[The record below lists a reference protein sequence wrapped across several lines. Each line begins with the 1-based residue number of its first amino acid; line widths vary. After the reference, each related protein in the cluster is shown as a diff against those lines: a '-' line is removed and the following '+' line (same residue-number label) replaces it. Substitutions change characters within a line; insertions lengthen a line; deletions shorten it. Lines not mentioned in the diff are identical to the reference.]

1 MSQTAKR
8 RVAVVTD
15 STAYLPPEL
24 AQMYGIHAVP
34 QVLML
39 DGKTWRDG
47 VDIDPPAFYELLRSS
62 SSFPTTSQVS
72 RVDFQNLFTEL
83 SQEVEGIAAI
93 LVSADISGT
102 IDSARAAA
110 ESLPDVAIEILDSR
124 GISMKLGFPV
134 LAAARVAA
142 AGGGLPEVIEAARAL
157 IPKIRLYFVV
167 DTLEY
172 LHRGGR
178 IGGASRL
185 LGSALNLK
193 PILEFWDG
201 TVQPVAKIRTRRKAL
216 DKVHDLIEEQLAG
229 RENVHMAVLD
239 VASPEEA
246 AEFMEQLRAR
256 FRPVEMLK
264 VECSPVVGAHAGPGT
279 VGVAFYAEG

>member
-15 STAYLPPEL
+15 STAYLPPQLVE
-24 AQMYGIHAVP
+24 MYDIHVVP

-47 VDIDPPAFYELLRSS
+47 VDIDPPAFYELLRST

-110 ESLPDVAIEILDSR
+110 EDLPDVAIEIVDSR
-124 GISMKLGFPV
+124 GISMKLGFPL
-134 LAAARVAA
+134 LAAAKVAA
-142 AGGGLPEVIEAARAL
+142 AGGDLQAVTDAARAL
-157 IPKIRLYFVV
+157 IPKTRLYFLVE
-167 DTLEY
+167 TLEY

-178 IGGASRL
+178 IGGASKL
-185 LGSALNLK
+185 IGSALNLK
-193 PILEFWDG
+193 PVLEFWDG
-201 TVQPVAKIRTRRKAL
+201 TVQSVAKIRTRRKAL
-216 DKVHDLIEEQLAG
+216 DKVYDLIEEQLAG
-229 RENVHMAVLD
+229 KDNVHMAVLD
-239 VASPEEA
+239 IASPEEA
-246 AEFMEQLRAR
+246 AEFMEQLTAR
-256 FRPVEMLK
+256 FQPVEMLK

-279 VGVAFYAEG
+279 VGVAFYAE

>member
-24 AQMYGIHAVP
+24 VEKYGIHVIP

-62 SSFPTTSQVS
+62 RNFPTTSQAS
-72 RVDFQNLFTEL
+72 PADFRHLFSKL
-83 SQEVEGIAAI
+83 AQQAEGIAAI
-93 LVSADISGT
+93 LLSAEVSGT
-102 IDSARAAA
+102 VASALSAI
-110 ESLPDVAIEILDSR
+110 EDLPDVPVEILDSR
-124 GISMKLGFPV
+124 GTSMKMGFPV
-134 LAAARVAA
+134 LAAAKVAA
-142 AGGGLPEVIEAARAL
+142 EGGDLPTVIEAARAL
-157 IPKIRLYFVV
+157 IPKTRLYFVV
-167 DTLEY
+167 GTLEY

-216 DKVHDLIEEQLAG
+216 DKVYDLIEEQLAG
-229 RENVHMAVLD
+229 KDKVHMAVLD

-246 AEFMEQLRAR
+246 AEFIDQLTER
-256 FRPVEMLK
+256 FSPVEMLK

-279 VGVAFYAEG
+279 VGVAFYAE

>member
-24 AQMYGIHAVP
+24 VQKYDIHVVP

-39 DGKTWRDG
+39 DGKMWRDG
-47 VDIDPPAFYELLRSS
+47 VDIDPPAFYELLRST

-110 ESLPDVAIEILDSR
+110 EDLPDVAIEIVDSR
-124 GISMKLGFPV
+124 GISMKLGFPL
-134 LAAARVAA
+134 LAAAKVAA
-142 AGGGLPEVIEAARAL
+142 AGGDLQAVTDAARAL
-157 IPKIRLYFVV
+157 IPKTRLYFLVE
-167 DTLEY
+167 TLEY

-178 IGGASRL
+178 IGGASKL
-185 LGSALNLK
+185 IGSALNLK
-193 PILEFWDG
+193 PVLEFWDG
-201 TVQPVAKIRTRRKAL
+201 TVQSVAKIRTRRKAL
-216 DKVHDLIEEQLAG
+216 DKVYDLIEEQLAG
-229 RENVHMAVLD
+229 KDNVHMAVLD
-239 VASPEEA
+239 IASPEEA
-246 AEFMEQLRAR
+246 AEFMEQLTAR
-256 FRPVEMLK
+256 FQPVEMLK

-279 VGVAFYAEG
+279 VGVAFYAE

>member
-1 MSQTAKR
+1 MSPTAKR

-24 AQMYGIHAVP
+24 VKKYDIHVVP

-62 SSFPTTSQVS
+62 SSFPTTSQAS

-83 SQEVEGIAAI
+83 SQQVEGIAAI

-102 IDSARAAA
+102 VDSARAAA
-110 ESLPDVAIEILDSR
+110 GNLPDVAVEILDSR
-124 GISMKLGFPV
+124 GVSMKLGYPV
-134 LAAARVAA
+134 LAAAQVAT
-142 AGGGLPEVIEAARAL
+142 AGGDLPAVTEAARAL
-157 IPKIRLYFVV
+157 IPKTRLYFVV
-167 DTLEY
+167 ETLEY

-185 LGSALNLK
+185 IGSALNLK
-193 PILEFWDG
+193 PVLEFWDG
-201 TVQPVAKIRTRRKAL
+201 TVETVAKIRTRRKAL
-216 DKVHDLIEEQLAG
+216 DKVYDLIEEQIAG
-229 RENVHMAVLD
+229 KQNVHMAVLD
-239 VASPEEA
+239 VASPQEA
-246 AEFMEQLRAR
+246 AEFIEQLTAH
-256 FRPVEMLK
+256 FQPVEMLK

-279 VGVAFYAEG
+279 VGVAFYAD

>member
-15 STAYLPPEL
+15 STAYLPPQLVE
-24 AQMYGIHAVP
+24 MYDIHVVP

-72 RVDFQNLFTEL
+72 RVDFQNLFAEL
-83 SQEVEGIAAI
+83 SQQVEGIAAI

-110 ESLPDVAIEILDSR
+110 EDLPDVAIEIVDSR
-124 GISMKLGFPV
+124 GISMKLGFPL
-134 LAAARVAA
+134 LAAAKVAA
-142 AGGGLPEVIEAARAL
+142 AGGDLQAVTDAARAL
-157 IPKIRLYFVV
+157 IPKTRLYFLVE
-167 DTLEY
+167 TLEY

-178 IGGASRL
+178 IGGASKL
-185 LGSALNLK
+185 IGSALNLK
-193 PILEFWDG
+193 PVLEFWDG
-201 TVQPVAKIRTRRKAL
+201 TVQSVAKIRTRRKAL
-216 DKVHDLIEEQLAG
+216 DKVYDLIEEQLAG
-229 RENVHMAVLD
+229 KDNVHMAVLD
-239 VASPEEA
+239 IASPEEA
-246 AEFMEQLRAR
+246 AEFMEQLTAR
-256 FRPVEMLK
+256 FQPVEMLK

-279 VGVAFYAEG
+279 VGVAFYAE

>member
-1 MSQTAKR
+1 MSQTSKR

-24 AQMYGIHAVP
+24 VQKYDIHVVP

-39 DGKTWRDG
+39 DGKMWRDG
-47 VDIDPPAFYELLRSS
+47 VDIDPPAFYELLRST

-110 ESLPDVAIEILDSR
+110 EDLPDVAIEIVDSR
-124 GISMKLGFPV
+124 GISMKLGFPL
-134 LAAARVAA
+134 LAAAKVAA
-142 AGGGLPEVIEAARAL
+142 AGGDLQAVTDAARAL
-157 IPKIRLYFVV
+157 IPKTRLYFLVE
-167 DTLEY
+167 TLEY

-178 IGGASRL
+178 IGGASKL
-185 LGSALNLK
+185 IGSALNLK
-193 PILEFWDG
+193 PVLEFWDG
-201 TVQPVAKIRTRRKAL
+201 TVQSVAKIRTRRKAL
-216 DKVHDLIEEQLAG
+216 DKVYDLIEEQLAG
-229 RENVHMAVLD
+229 KDNVHMAVLD
-239 VASPEEA
+239 IASPEEA
-246 AEFMEQLRAR
+246 AEFMEQLTAR
-256 FRPVEMLK
+256 FQPVEMLK

-279 VGVAFYAEG
+279 VGVAFYAE

>member
-8 RVAVVTD
+8 KVAVVTD
-15 STAYLPPEL
+15 STSYLPPEL
-24 AQMYGIHAVP
+24 VEKYGIHVVP
-34 QVLML
+34 QILML

-62 SSFPTTSQVS
+62 SNFPTTSQAS

-83 SQEVEGIAAI
+83 SQQVEGIAAV

-110 ESLPDVAIEILDSR
+110 EGLPDVAIEILDSR
-124 GISMKLGFPV
+124 GVSMKLGFPV

-142 AGGGLPEVIEAARAL
+142 EGGDLQAVTQAAQAL
-157 IPKIRLYFVV
+157 VPKTHLFFVV
-167 DTLEY
+167 ETLEY

-185 LGSALNLK
+185 IGSALNLK
-193 PILEFWDG
+193 PVLEFWDG
-201 TVQPVAKIRTRRKAL
+201 TVQTVAKI
-216 DKVHDLIEEQLAG
+216 VHGE
-229 RENVHMAVLD
+229 
-239 VASPEEA
+239 
-246 AEFMEQLRAR
+246 
-256 FRPVEMLK
+256 RP
-264 VECSPVVGAHAGPGT
+264 
-279 VGVAFYAEG
+279 

>member
-24 AQMYGIHAVP
+24 VQKYDIHVVP

-39 DGKTWRDG
+39 DGKMWRDG
-47 VDIDPPAFYELLRSS
+47 VDIDPPAFYELLAST

-110 ESLPDVAIEILDSR
+110 EDLPDVAIEIVDSR
-124 GISMKLGFPV
+124 GISMKLGFPL
-134 LAAARVAA
+134 LAAAKVAA
-142 AGGGLPEVIEAARAL
+142 AGGDLQAVTDAARAL
-157 IPKIRLYFVV
+157 IPKTRLYFLVE
-167 DTLEY
+167 TLEY

-178 IGGASRL
+178 IGGASKL
-185 LGSALNLK
+185 IGSALNLK
-193 PILEFWDG
+193 PVLEFWDG
-201 TVQPVAKIRTRRKAL
+201 TVQSVAKIRTRRKAL
-216 DKVHDLIEEQLAG
+216 DKVYDLIEEQLAG
-229 RENVHMAVLD
+229 KDNVHMAVLD
-239 VASPEEA
+239 IASPEEA
-246 AEFMEQLRAR
+246 AEFMEQLTAR
-256 FRPVEMLK
+256 FQPVEMLK

-279 VGVAFYAEG
+279 VGVAFYAE

>member
-15 STAYLPPEL
+15 STAYLPPQLVE
-24 AQMYGIHAVP
+24 MYDIHVVP

-110 ESLPDVAIEILDSR
+110 EDLPDVAIEIVDSR
-124 GISMKLGFPV
+124 GISMKLGFPL
-134 LAAARVAA
+134 LAAAKVAA
-142 AGGGLPEVIEAARAL
+142 AGGDLQAVTDAARAL
-157 IPKIRLYFVV
+157 IPKTRLYFLVE
-167 DTLEY
+167 TLEY

-178 IGGASRL
+178 IGGASKL
-185 LGSALNLK
+185 IGSALNLK
-193 PILEFWDG
+193 PVLEFWDG
-201 TVQPVAKIRTRRKAL
+201 TVQSVAKIRTRRKAL
-216 DKVHDLIEEQLAG
+216 DKVYDLIEEQLAG
-229 RENVHMAVLD
+229 KDNVHMAVLD
-239 VASPEEA
+239 IASPEEA
-246 AEFMEQLRAR
+246 AEFMEQLTAR
-256 FRPVEMLK
+256 FQPVEMLK

-279 VGVAFYAEG
+279 VGVAFYAE

>member
-8 RVAVVTD
+8 RVGVVTD

-24 AQMYGIHAVP
+24 VREYDIHVIP

-62 SSFPTTSQVS
+62 SSFPTTSQAS

-83 SQEVEGIAAI
+83 SQQVEGIAAI
-93 LVSADISGT
+93 LVSPENSGT
-102 IDSARAAA
+102 VDSARAAA
-110 ESLPDVAIEILDSR
+110 EGLPDVAVEILDSR
-124 GISMKLGFPV
+124 GVSMKLGYPV
-134 LAAARVAA
+134 LAAAKVAA
-142 AGGGLPEVIEAARAL
+142 AGGDLQAVVEAARAL
-157 IPKIRLYFVV
+157 IPKTRLFFVV
-167 DTLEY
+167 ETLEY

-185 LGSALNLK
+185 IGSALNLK
-193 PILEFWDG
+193 PVLEFWDG
-201 TVQPVAKIRTRRKAL
+201 TVQTVARIRTRRKAL
-216 DKVHDLIEEQLAG
+216 DRVYDLIEEQLAG
-229 RENVHMAVLD
+229 KENVHMAVLD

-246 AEFMEQLRAR
+246 AEFMEQLAAR
-256 FRPVEMLK
+256 FHPVETLK
-264 VECSPVVGAHAGPGT
+264 VDCSPVVGAHAGPGT
-279 VGVAFYAEG
+279 VGVAFYAE